1 MLAWHVPFL
10 GWRRF
15 PADLSEFEI
24 AHFFTLKPI
33 DIRAVCSRYKES
45 LRLGAALQLGFLT
58 MCGRPRLA
66 FQPVPTD
73 LLQHLGEQ
81 LTVPAPDI
89 ATLRAIYRRR
99 RSTLFEHQTW
109 AISYLG
115 MRRFQASDGTNLMGL
130 LTDVVRS
137 GVFGDHLLAATRR
150 ILYEHRIV
158 IPGRRRLSELAGH
171 AATAVEC
178 DALEVIERDI
188 PAAMRA
194 QWSAALSQTIS
205 GAHLTLLEYLQEPP
219 GKFSRSAIEERRQGW
234 CFFQS
239 HLWI

>member
-1 MLAWHVPFL
+1 M
-10 GWRRF
+10 RRLQ
-15 PADLSEFEI
+15 A
-24 AHFFTLKPI
+24 I
-33 DIRAVCSRYKES
+33 D
-45 LRLGAALQLGFLT
+45 G
-58 MCGRPRLA
+58 
-66 FQPVPTD
+66 
-73 LLQHLGEQ
+73 
-81 LTVPAPDI
+81 
-89 ATLRAIYRRR
+89 ATLIAP
-99 RSTLFEHQTW
+99 
-109 AISYLG
+109 
-115 MRRFQASDGTNLMGL
+115 

-137 GVFGDHLLAATRR
+137 GVFRDHLLAATRR

-158 IPGRRRLSELAGH
+158 ISGRRRLSELAGD
-171 AATAVEC
+171 AATAVER

-239 HLWI
+239 HLWITPGRRGSLG